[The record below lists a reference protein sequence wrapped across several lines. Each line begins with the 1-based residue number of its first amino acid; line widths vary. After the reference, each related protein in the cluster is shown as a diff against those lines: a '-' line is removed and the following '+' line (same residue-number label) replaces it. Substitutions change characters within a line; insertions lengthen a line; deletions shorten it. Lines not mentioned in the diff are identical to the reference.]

1 MSQLLCRSERP
12 RSSSEAF
19 SFAHTLHMRTTSKRW
34 RLAAIIAI
42 SALFLS
48 VVILAAV
55 LGYFIN
61 ISTARE
67 SEPNNKPEPVPPDAD
82 NDTIPGCFPAGSIV
96 RTRAG
101 WIAIE
106 DLQIGDEVL
115 DVTSHGQLV
124 YSKVYA
130 WLRRDN
136 LNHRSSKLYYSTK
149 FAFSVT
155 STNMIPG
162 ITAVEEAMI
171 EQIRKELPDINNT
184 NITNGSILRWL
195 RSASDNLSVTMEAL
209 RKHLIFRKAWG
220 LDDLLTTWKKP
231 EVLMKYYGHGLP
243 GTDREGSPI
252 LFTLLGNTDVEGLFT
267 SCQSQ
272 DFVKMS
278 LTHIEEALEKAE
290 EAAKKNGKPYEKVLL
305 IIDLDNMTTSH
316 YTFKPFTCSYLTLL
330 ALFQDNYPGV
340 FKKIIV
346 IKAPTIAK
354 IAYNLLLPFLSS
366 ETEKLIEMS
375 SDAWKESLFQHIDP
389 DQWPAYWGGNMKDE
403 NGDEKCPDKI
413 VIGQG
418 PVPQSY
424 KYDESTDRESYT
436 EVTVYAGHN
445 RLVEIRVDEAGSEL
459 YWKYKTTGEDIGFAV
474 YFTDNDEAADTKSME
489 PLFPYIRFECA
500 LVPIEGA
507 LVCEKEGR
515 YIVEFDNCYSWF
527 SAKELSYVIRI
538 NKK

>member
-1 MSQLLCRSERP
+1 
-12 RSSSEAF
+12 
-19 SFAHTLHMRTTSKRW
+19 
-34 RLAAIIAI
+34 
-42 SALFLS
+42 
-48 VVILAAV
+48 
-55 LGYFIN
+55 
-61 ISTARE
+61 
-67 SEPNNKPEPVPPDAD
+67 
-82 NDTIPGCFPAGSIV
+82 
-96 RTRAG
+96 
-101 WIAIE
+101 
-106 DLQIGDEVL
+106 
-115 DVTSHGQLV
+115 
-124 YSKVYA
+124 
-130 WLRRDN
+130 
-136 LNHRSSKLYYSTK
+136 
-149 FAFSVT
+149 
-155 STNMIPG
+155 MIPG
-162 ITAVEEAMI
+162 ITAIEETMI
-171 EQIRKELPDINNT
+171 EQIRKELPDIKNT
-184 NITNGSILRWL
+184 NITDGSILRWL
-195 RSASDNLSVTMEAL
+195 RSASGNVSVTVEAL

-220 LDDLLTTWKKP
+220 LDGLLTTWKKP
-231 EVLMKYYGHGLP
+231 EVLTKYYGHGLP

-278 LTHIEEALEKAE
+278 LTHIEEALAKAE

-375 SDAWKESLFQHIDP
+375 SDTWKESLFQHIDP
-389 DQWPAYWGGNMKDE
+389 DQWPAYWGGNMTDE
-403 NGDEKCPDKI
+403 NGDEKCPNKI

-418 PVPQSY
+418 PVPQIY
-424 KYDESTDRESYT
+424 KYDESNDKESYT

-445 RLVEIRVDEAGSEL
+445 HLVEVSVDEAGSEL

-474 YFTDNDEAADTKSME
+474 YFTDNEEATDIKVME

-507 LVCEKEGR
+507 LVCEKAGR

-527 SAKELSYVIRI
+527 SAKELSYVIRV